1 MKSIFLDCNDQ
12 LAPIFRRVRRAG
24 DPPVALNMTPF
35 EPRDLPRVLDGYE
48 ICLDDHSNM
57 PTKLIAQCGALK
69 HIVFLGTGAAS
80 YMDVAAIEKLGVK
93 VHTIKGYGDRA
104 VAEHTIALMF
114 ACARD
119 IARMDRDIRAGTW
132 VTREGS
138 QLAGKTLG
146 VIGLGGIGAE
156 VATLATGIGMDVIA
170 WNRTPR
176 GDATVP
182 LVDLDELLARADVI
196 SLHLSLNDETRG
208 MIDAARLARLKPG
221 AILIN
226 TARGGLLDE
235 AALIAALR
243 NGTLRHAG
251 LDVFHD
257 EPLKLNHPL
266 TKMENA
272 TLTAHAGFLTP
283 EASETLMRRA
293 IDIVKGIAG

>member
-80 YMDVAAIEKLGVK
+80 YMDIAAIEKLGVK

-104 VAEHTIALMF
+104 VAEHTIALIF

>member
-80 YMDVAAIEKLGVK
+80 CMDIAAIEKLGVK

-114 ACARD
+114 TCARD

>member
-80 YMDVAAIEKLGVK
+80 YMDIAAIEKLGVK